1 MTTDHLKAALDETRQ
16 QLAHAL
22 QKQNEW
28 NFEVY
33 RLQGLLRNLA
43 VNLHEAEKAEAIQ
56 QDMQDRLAIAEAVEG
71 LINVA
76 SRPLTPLDVME
87 HLRFYGYD
95 IDRHPNPGA
104 RVHQTLNRLASAG
117 RIKKSGGRYMRNDFN
132 QWLFALEEKA
142 PQSPLTDGE
151 AESDSE
157 QSTTGTREIQ
167 DPALLTLT

>member
-1 MTTDHLKAALDETRQ
+1 MNTDHLKAAMDETRQ

-22 QKQNEW
+22 RKQNAW

-56 QDMQDRLAIAEAVEG
+56 EDMEDRLAIGEAVEG
-71 LINVA
+71 LINGA
-76 SRPLTPLDVME
+76 SRPLAPLEVME
-87 HLRFYGYD
+87 HLRFYGFD
-95 IDRHPNPGA
+95 IDRYPNPGA

-117 RIKKSGGRYMRNDFN
+117 RIKKSCGRYMRNDFN

-151 AESDSE
+151 AESDPE

-167 DPALLTLT
+167 DPALITMT

>member
-1 MTTDHLKAALDETRQ
+1 MTTDHLKSAMDETRQ

-22 QKQNEW
+22 RKQNEW

-56 QDMQDRLAIAEAVEG
+56 EDMEDRLDIGEAVEG
-71 LINVA
+71 LINGA
-76 SRPLTPLDVME
+76 SRPLTPLEVME
-87 HLRFYGYD
+87 HLRIYGYD

-117 RIKKSGGRYMRNDFN
+117 RIKKYCGGYMRNDLN

-142 PQSPLTDGE
+142 QQSSLTDGQVE
-151 AESDSE
+151 SE

-167 DPALLTLT
+167 DQALLILT